1 MGSEGGEG
9 EKKAEIRNGIYVST
23 VRSTVED
30 CYKTFVIILWS
41 YVVMVINFLVIW
53 ERPNYKVVLSDGS

>member
-1 MGSEGGEG
+1 MGPEGREG

-30 CYKTFVIILWS
+30 CYKTFVIIL
-41 YVVMVINFLVIW
+41 
-53 ERPNYKVVLSDGS
+53 